1 MEQFSIQTEIDLH
14 NILKRSFF
22 KEAIDREKSDS
33 EILAQETLQ
42 IIDSAKISMIIGKTE
57 KAKRFLL
64 RYFEREIPNP
74 EFKDNKE
81 GDVRLNLEQL
91 DWIIPFL
98 RKSTKDYSVK
108 IQIKNDF
115 PAMFETDNFKIIL
128 APVVT

>member
-42 IIDSAKISMIIGKTE
+42 IMDCANISMIIGKTE

-91 DWIIPFL
+91 DWIIQFL

>member
-91 DWIIPFL
+91 DWIIQFL

>member
-74 EFKDNKE
+74 EFKCSKE
-81 GDVRLNLEQL
+81 GDVKLSLEQL

-98 RKSTKDYSVK
+98 RISTEDYSVK

-115 PAMFETDNFKIIL
+115 PATFETDNFKIIL
-128 APVVT
+128 APVVI